1 MSHKAWGTALVAG
14 LLTVPFVVGAPNAAA
29 VNGDTHIVGTGLTQT
44 IDCHDGTLFVNG
56 SGNTIT
62 AFGSCW
68 AVTVQGSSNTVIAD
82 TIVNDVTVYGFNQ
95 TVMFHNGDPAL
106 IDVGHQLGLGNR
118 LNKIP

>member
-1 MSHKAWGTALVAG
+1 VSRKAWGTAVVAG
-14 LLTVPFVVGAPNAAA
+14 LLTVPFTVGAPNAAT
-29 VNGDTHIVGTGLTQT
+29 VNGDTHIVGTGITQT

-56 SGNTIT
+56 SGNTVT
-62 AFGSCW
+62 TFGTCW

-82 TIVNDVTVYGFNQ
+82 TIINDVTVYGFNQ